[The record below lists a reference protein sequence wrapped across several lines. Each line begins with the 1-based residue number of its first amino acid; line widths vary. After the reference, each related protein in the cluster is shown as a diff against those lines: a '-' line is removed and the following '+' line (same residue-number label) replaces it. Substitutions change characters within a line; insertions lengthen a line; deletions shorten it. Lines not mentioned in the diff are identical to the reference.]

1 MEKVYYLYHVL
12 YEDTDDEVAKI
23 IGIYSSYKNAELA
36 MERTKNKPGFIDF
49 PDGFQIL
56 EDVLNRDSWVEGF
69 VTYTYPID

>member
-1 MEKVYYLYHVL
+1 
-12 YEDTDDEVAKI
+12 
-23 IGIYSSYKNAELA
+23 

>member
-1 MEKVYYLYHVL
+1 MQKVYFLYHVL

-56 EDVLNRDSWVEGF
+56 EDVLNRDNWVEGF